1 MIIHGING
9 ETVEIRSAGY
19 QFPGMDVGEYDANW
33 LMIYLKVNGKER
45 KWDALDPSLETMDLE
60 AIIDWFERLSVGGK
74 VKYRELGFM
83 EPNLSFKILEEN
95 DAGELLIRI
104 QFELE
109 LKPKDVVDDL
119 EVYVD
124 FLAGKEELMEIADEF
139 RWELEK
145 YPRRG

>member
-60 AIIDWFERLSVGGK
+60 AIIDWFVSVRPSTYCVG
-74 VKYRELGFM
+74 
-83 EPNLSFKILEEN
+83 
-95 DAGELLIRI
+95 
-104 QFELE
+104 
-109 LKPKDVVDDL
+109 
-119 EVYVD
+119 
-124 FLAGKEELMEIADEF
+124 
-139 RWELEK
+139 
-145 YPRRG
+145 